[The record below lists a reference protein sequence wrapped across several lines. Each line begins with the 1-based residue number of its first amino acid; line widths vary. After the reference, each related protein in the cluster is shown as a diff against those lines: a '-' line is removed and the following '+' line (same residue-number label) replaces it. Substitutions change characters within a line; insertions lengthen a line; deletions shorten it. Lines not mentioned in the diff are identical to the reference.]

1 VENNIFLEELVRRYP
16 QLLSIMHEIGNAAE
30 CLINC
35 YTKKRKVLVCG
46 NGGSSSDSDH
56 IVGELMKD
64 FEQKRP
70 LDLLPL

>member
-1 VENNIFLEELVRRYP
+1 MKSE
-16 QLLSIMHEIGNAAE
+16 AAE
-30 CLINC
+30 CLIKC
-35 YTKKRKVLVCG
+35 YKKGGKVLVCG

-70 LDLLPL
+70 LDDIFEKTIIAISGRTGIISC